1 MKGFEGGDFR
11 FVLQGEAD
19 IIQPIEQAMTHEFV
33 DGEFSCEAPLVPHLA
48 LLEVNRQLV
57 VFDIMGPPHQFIGLI
72 LRQAHREEA
81 VLRAVIGEYV
91 RERGRDNSA
100 ETEIGKRPHRV
111 FARGAATKIPP
122 CYQNARARVTR
133 LVQDKIR
140 VLFPVCRK
148 PPVVKQKL
156 PKASALDPL
165 EKLFGNNLVSVDIH
179 TVKGSHT
186 AAMTTKRF
194 HGLLSASARRC

>member
-1 MKGFEGGDFR
+1 MPRLIRGDLR
-11 FVLQGEAD
+11 FVLQRKSD
-19 IIQPIEQAMTHEFV
+19 IVQPIEQAVAHEFI
-33 DGEFSCEAPLVPHLA
+33 DREFSAKALIVPHLA

-57 VFDIMGPPHQFIGLI
+57 VFDIAGPPHQFRGII
-72 LRQAHREEA
+72 LLQAHREEA

-100 ETEIGKRPHRV
+100 EAKIRKRPHRV
-111 FARGAATKIPP
+111 FARGAATKILP
-122 CYQNARARVTR
+122 CHQYARARVTR
-133 LVQDKIR
+133 FVQNKIR
-140 VLFPVCRK
+140 VLFPVCHK

-165 EKLFGNNLVSVDIH
+165 EKLFGNDLVSIDIH

-186 AAMTTKRF
+186 TAMITKRF
-194 HGLLSASARRC
+194 HCFLSASTGRC